1 MPKNSTLRHQPF
13 VRPAPELMDLAINHI
28 SAYYPLPKALEKEIK
43 SCLFEVRI
51 RKNEYLL
58 RQGETSEYLYLIVK
72 GLVVGYT
79 TLKNKKLTTYI
90 CLEGESVSAIKG
102 MYGDGPSGESIYAVE
117 DSYLIGLPIK
127 NLLQWLETSF
137 EMNVIIRK
145 IVESFYKSAHQRSN
159 LVRMGSAQEK
169 YEFYLSTT
177 NHNIQRIPPQYIADL
192 LDIKPE
198 TLNKILKKTKEQSKA
213 SLENYFRLIEDY
225 MMNQEAFKQ
234 RGLTLP
240 KMAADLKVPTHQL
253 SHILNF
259 HYKKSFSAFVNQYRV
274 NYVSN
279 KLQNMETW
287 QHLTLEALGKDGG
300 FSSRSAF
307 FAEFKLHT
315 GMTPSEYA
323 RLRTKLSPA
332 L

>member
-1 MPKNSTLRHQPF
+1 MPNASTLRHQPF
-13 VRPAPELMDLAINHI
+13 VQPDPELMDLVINHL
-28 SAYYPLPKALEKEIK
+28 SSYHPLPKALENEIK
-43 SCLFEVRI
+43 ACLFEVQVK
-51 RKNEYLL
+51 KNEYLL
-58 RQGETSEYLYLIVK
+58 KQGETSEYLYLIIK

-117 DSYLIGLPIK
+117 DSLLIGLPIH

-137 EMNVIIRK
+137 ELNIIIRK

-169 YEFYLSTT
+169 YEFYLTTT

-198 TLNKILKKTKEQSKA
+198 TLHKILKKAKA
-213 SLENYFRLIEDY
+213 PNEASVQTYFELIEDY
-225 MMNQEAFKQ
+225 MRNQEAFNQ
-234 RGLTLP
+234 HGLTLP
-240 KMAADLKVPTHQL
+240 KMAADLRIPTHQL
-253 SHILNF
+253 SHVLNF
-259 HYKKSFSAFVNQYRV
+259 HYKKSFTGFVNRYRV
-274 NYVSN
+274 DYVRS
-279 KLQNMETW
+279 KLHNTSAW
-287 QHLTLEALGKDGG
+287 QHLTLEALGKEGG

-307 FAEFKLHT
+307 FAEFKSHT
-315 GMTPSEYA
+315 GMTPSEYV
-323 RLRTKLSPA
+323 KSGQN
-332 L
+332 

>member
-1 MPKNSTLRHQPF
+1 MPKTADPRHQPF
-13 VRPAPELMDLAINHI
+13 VKPDPHLMDLAINHI
-28 SAYYPLPKALEKEIK
+28 SSYYPLPKDLEDKIRV
-43 SCLFEVRI
+43 CLFEAKV

-58 RQGETSEYLYLIVK
+58 KQGEISEYLYFIIK

-102 MYGDGPSGESIYAVE
+102 MYGEGPSGESIYAVE
-117 DSYLIGLPIK
+117 DSHLIGLPIS
-127 NLLQWLETSF
+127 NLLEWLETSF
-137 EMNVIIRK
+137 EMNIIIRK

-159 LVRMGSAQEK
+159 LVRMGTAQEK

-198 TLNKILKKTKEQSKA
+198 TLSKILKKTKEPNEALMHSQCEII
-213 SLENYFRLIEDY
+213 ENYMLH
-225 MMNQEAFKQ
+225 QQAFKQ
-234 RGLTLP
+234 HGLTLS
-240 KMAADLKVPTHQL
+240 KMAADIKIPAHQL

-259 HYKKSFSAFVNQYRV
+259 HYKKSFSSFVNCYRV
-274 NYVSN
+274 NYVRN
-279 KLQNMETW
+279 KLQNISTW
-287 QHLTLEALGKDGG
+287 QHLTIEGIGKEGG

-323 RLRTKLSPA
+323 RSGQN
-332 L
+332 